1 MQPVAS
7 RVPMNIETSLIRL
20 IAWLS
25 GAAAVAYALIGWY
38 TGEPALVVGA
48 LGPGLVSVIAIVFL
62 RVAYDHI
69 LTLLII
75 TAVVIFVEDRLLGME
90 EVAHAAIVP
99 LTIIG
104 ITGAFFVPKRF
115 IVPYV
120 GTFAAG
126 VFFSRLHLFGGDAHY
141 LQATIA
147 AGSVVFGAILLSW
160 ISREFER
167 REERHRSLFQHA
179 PVSLWSED
187 FSGVGAELKAL
198 VDRGITDVEEYLASN
213 PEEVR
218 RLAALIQITD
228 VNDAT
233 VLLTEAPDRSLLLGN
248 FSMDTFS
255 RGALD
260 SFISQFVAIANDA
273 EKVTTELKG
282 GLTFTGRPIEA
293 LIVWSAPRV
302 DGVLDLTNVTVA
314 MVDVTKQRL
323 AERKLQDLIH
333 SKDQFVATISHEL
346 RTPLTAVVGIAEEL
360 RDANGSID
368 ESERR
373 ELVGLVAEQ
382 GLEVS
387 RIVEDL
393 LIVARSDAGNLIVNT
408 QPVDLGEEVNT
419 ATRAVDPNIAIE
431 TNGSPVMV
439 SADPQRVRQ
448 IVRNLVTNAQR
459 YGGPTIRVVVEDQ
472 GRRGVLHVR
481 DNGAP
486 LSAPSRSEIFDPY
499 TRARQRSGVT
509 ASVGLGLTVSRR
521 LARHMGGDLVY
532 DHDGDETSFSLTL
545 PGVVQPVTVPQPQS
559 PADR

>member
-1 MQPVAS
+1 MQSVAN
-7 RVPMNIETSLIRL
+7 RVPKNIETSLIRL

-48 LGPGLVSVIAIVFL
+48 LGPGLVSIIAIVFL

-75 TAVVIFVEDRLLGME
+75 TAVIIFIEDRLLGIE
-90 EVAHAAIVP
+90 DVAHAAIVP

-120 GTFAAG
+120 GAFAVG
-126 VFFSRLHLFGGDAHY
+126 VFFSRLHLFEGEAHY

-179 PVSLWSED
+179 PVALWSED
-187 FSGVGAELKAL
+187 FSNVGVELQVLA
-198 VDRGITDVEEYLASN
+198 DRGITDFEEYLPAN

-218 RLAALIQITD
+218 RLASLIQITD

-233 VLLTEAPDRSLLLGN
+233 VLLTEAPSRDLLLGG

-260 SFISQFVAIANDA
+260 SFISQFLAIANDDERA
-273 EKVTTELKG
+273 TTELKG
-282 GLTFTGRPIEA
+282 GLTFTGQPIEA

-314 MVDVTKQRL
+314 MVDMTKQRQ
-323 AERKLQDLIH
+323 AERKLQDLIR

-360 RDANGSID
+360 RDANDSID
-368 ESERR
+368 ATERR
-373 ELVGLVAEQ
+373 ELVALVAEQ

-408 QPVDLGEEVNT
+408 QPVDLGAEVIRVAGT
-419 ATRAVDPNIAIE
+419 IAPEIAVE
-431 TNGSPVMV
+431 TSVSPVMV
-439 SADPQRVRQ
+439 DADPQRIRQ
-448 IVRNLVTNAQR
+448 IARNLITNAQR
-459 YGGPTIRVVVEDQ
+459 YGGPAIRVVVGDE
-472 GRRGVLHVR
+472 GRRGVLEVR
-481 DNGAP
+481 DNGEPISLA
-486 LSAPSRSEIFDPY
+486 SRSEIFEPY
-499 TRARQRSGVT
+499 TRANQRSGVT

-532 DHDGDETSFSLTL
+532 SHDGNEAVFSLTL
-545 PGVVQPVTVPQPQS
+545 ASVVLPVTVP
-559 PADR
+559 